1 MRFSFHFRRIPFIA
15 AFLLALLGIALG
27 NWQQGRAAQKLAV
40 QEKLAALAA
49 EAPVVLGSALTGAA
63 PLEYRRVTVTGEFV
77 ADWPLFLANRPMAG
91 RPGYY
96 LVMPFKIAGS
106 HIHVLVMRGWLP
118 RAAEYGKLPAFDT
131 PSGTVTI
138 EGIVV
143 ASAGH
148 VMDLGES
155 APLAPKAI
163 VQNIDPE
170 RAAQATGLVLQPF
183 FVQQTGPHQPGEVD
197 GMLLRVWPSPSS
209 GIDKH
214 RGYAFQWYALA
225 AMAVLFFVITGFRSG
240 SRQAEAGTREAGTSG
255 TGSGESNG
263 AKGGEKGGAKGGA
276 NARDPAGD

>member
-1 MRFSFHFRRIPFIA
+1 M
-15 AFLLALLGIALG
+15 LGIALG

-49 EAPVVLGSALTGAA
+49 EAPVALGANMTPAA
-63 PLEYRRVTVTGEFV
+63 SLEYRRVSVTGEFV

-106 HIHVLVMRGWLP
+106 HTHVLVMRGWLP
-118 RAAEYGKLPAFDT
+118 RDAEFGKLPAYAT

-148 VMDLGES
+148 VMDLGAA

-163 VQNIDPE
+163 VQNIDPQA
-170 RAAQATGLVLQPF
+170 AAQATGLALQPF
-183 FVQQTGPHQPGEVD
+183 FVQQTGPDQPGAVD
-197 GMLLRVWPSPSS
+197 NMLLRVWPSPSS

-240 SRQAEAGTREAGTSG
+240 SKQADAGKREASTS
-255 TGSGESNG
+255 
-263 AKGGEKGGAKGGA
+263 
-276 NARDPAGD
+276 DAGN

>member
-1 MRFSFHFRRIPFIA
+1 MRFPFHFRPIPFIA
-15 AFLLALLGIALG
+15 ALALAVLGIALG

-49 EAPVVLGSALTGAA
+49 EAPVALGANMTPAA
-63 PLEYRRVTVTGEFV
+63 SLEYRRVSVTGEFV

-106 HIHVLVMRGWLP
+106 HTHVLVMRGWLP
-118 RAAEYGKLPAFDT
+118 RDAEFGKLPAYAT

-148 VMDLGES
+148 VMDLGAA

-163 VQNIDPE
+163 VQNIDPQ
-170 RAAQATGLVLQPF
+170 AAARATGLALQPF
-183 FVQQTGPHQPGEVD
+183 FVQQTGPDQPGAVD
-197 GMLLRVWPSPSS
+197 NMLLRVWPSPSS

-240 SRQAEAGTREAGTSG
+240 SKQADAGQREASTS
-255 TGSGESNG
+255 
-263 AKGGEKGGAKGGA
+263 
-276 NARDPAGD
+276 DAGN

>member
-1 MRFSFHFRRIPFIA
+1 MRFPFHFRPIPFIA
-15 AFLLALLGIALG
+15 MLAIALLGIALG

-49 EAPVVLGSALTGAA
+49 EAPVALGATITPAA
-63 PLEYRRVTVTGEFV
+63 ALEYRRVSVTGEFV

-106 HIHVLVMRGWLP
+106 HTHVLVMRGWLP
-118 RAAEYGKLPAFDT
+118 REAEYGKLPAYST
-131 PSGTVTI
+131 PVGTVSI

-148 VMDLGES
+148 VMDLGAA
-155 APLAPKAI
+155 APLAPRAI
-163 VQNIDPE
+163 VQNIAPQ
-170 RAAQATGLVLQPF
+170 AAARATGLALQPF
-183 FVQQTGPHQPGEVD
+183 FVQQTGPDQPD
-197 GMLLRVWPSPSS
+197 DTLLRVWPSPSS

-240 SRQAEAGTREAGTSG
+240 SRQRDAGKPNAETSDAGSH
-255 TGSGESNG
+255 
-263 AKGGEKGGAKGGA
+263 
-276 NARDPAGD
+276 